1 MGPFLKI
8 FKKKKVNNIEIK
20 LRNIKAGD
28 KEERESF
35 IKEYTP
41 FIIKSITKVTNTYV
55 EIENN
60 DEFSIGLE
68 AFNEAINK
76 YEFEKGNFIR
86 YAETV
91 IRNRIIDFH
100 RKTKAHKNIIS
111 IDKENLLE
119 ANGNDILKSNDFTDR
134 YDMKD
139 QILKLQSLLEE
150 YNITFKELADESP
163 KHIDT
168 RLNSIKIAKGIVENN
183 DIKNDL
189 YRKKVLPAKKI
200 MDKIGVTKKVLKGNR
215 KFIIAT
221 VLVLDSDLD
230 LLIDYVCQVEGGA
243 KYGV

>member
-8 FKKKKVNNIEIK
+8 FKKNKINNIEVR

-28 KEERESF
+28 EEERENF

-41 FIIKSITKVTNTYV
+41 FIIKSITKVTNKYV

-76 YEFEKGNFIR
+76 YEFEKGNFIK

-91 IRNRIIDFH
+91 MRNRIIDFY
-100 RKTKAHKNIIS
+100 RKTKPLGNIVS

-119 ANGNDILKSNDFTDR
+119 ATGNDVLRSNDFTNK

-139 QILKLQSLLEE
+139 QILKLQSLLKDF
-150 YNITFKELADESP
+150 NITFKELVSESP

-200 MDKIGVTKKVLKGNR
+200 IEKVGVTKKVLKGNR

-221 VLVLDSDLD
+221 VLILDSDLD
-230 LLIDYVCQVEGGA
+230 LLIDYICQVEGGA
-243 KYGV
+243 GYGV